1 MLAGRAKWAETAH
14 ASGASDLAHSPGRLM
29 LRRSLIIVVA
39 VLALGSGCK
48 RDSAAADRGLKET
61 DPDAPVPVETVTL
74 ETGTI
79 EDTLRLSA
87 TLHAEMQVQV
97 LSRSA
102 GQVTA
107 RAAEEGDVVKA
118 NDVLVRIEA
127 DEQSAAITRID
138 SDLSLAR
145 KNYERQKQLHTQG
158 VVSEQSLENAEFE
171 VERLEL
177 ARRDARRSLG
187 HTVVK
192 APIAGTVTQRLVKFG
207 DLVVPNQPL
216 YEIVQLDTLVADV
229 FVPEKDVYKVK
240 AGGVARLS
248 SPSSGQALPNGTVE
262 RISPVVDPRSGTVKV
277 TIDLPDDAALRP
289 GMFVDVHLV
298 VASDDEALLLPRQA
312 LVYDNDQPYAF
323 KLVDGDKVERVAVEI
338 DIEDRDYIKPAGG
351 FAAGDKVVVA
361 GQIGLKDGARVDA
374 SEAPGSAAAAG
385 KAGGTGAAGKGEAEP
400 SP

>member
-1 MLAGRAKWAETAH
+1 M
-14 ASGASDLAHSPGRLM
+14 
-29 LRRSLIIVVA
+29 
-39 VLALGSGCK
+39 
-48 RDSAAADRGLKET
+48 
-61 DPDAPVPVETVTL
+61 
-74 ETGTI
+74 I

-97 LSRSA
+97 LSRTA

-107 RAAEEGDVVKA
+107 RAVEEGDVVKA
-118 NDVLVRIEA
+118 GAVLVRIEA

-138 SDLSLAR
+138 ADLALAR
-145 KNYERQKQLHTQG
+145 KNYERQQQLHRQG
-158 VVSEQSLENAEFE
+158 VVSAQSLENAQFE

-177 ARRDARRSLG
+177 ARRDASRSLG

-229 FVPEKDVYKVK
+229 FVPEKDIHRVK

-248 SPSSGQALPNGTVE
+248 AASSGQSLADGRVE
-262 RISPVVDPRSGTVKV
+262 RIAPIVDPRSGTVKV

-298 VASDDEALLLPRQA
+298 VASDDDALLLPRQA

-323 KLVDGDKVERVAVEI
+323 KVVEGDRVERVAVEV
-338 DIEDRDYIKPAGG
+338 DIEDRDFIKPAGG
-351 FAAGDKVVVA
+351 FSAGDRVVVA
-361 GQIGLKDGARVDA
+361 GQIGLKDGAQIEA
-374 SEAPGSAAAAG
+374 SAAPGSSGAGGAETSAGEGAEAGTRAAG
-385 KAGGTGAAGKGEAEP
+385 EGEAEP

>member
-1 MLAGRAKWAETAH
+1 MF
-14 ASGASDLAHSPGRLM
+14 
-29 LRRSLIIVVA
+29 RRSLIILLA
-39 VLALGSGCK
+39 ALALPGCK
-48 RDSAAADRGLKET
+48 RDSAAADRGLKES

-97 LSRSA
+97 LSRTA

-118 NDVLVRIEA
+118 GAVLVRIEA

-138 SDLSLAR
+138 SDLAVAR
-145 KNYERQKQLHTQG
+145 TNYERQKKLHGQG
-158 VVSEQSLENAEFE
+158 VVSEQSLENAKAE
-171 VERLEL
+171 VDRLEL
-177 ARRDARRSLG
+177 ARRDASRSLG

-192 APIAGTVTQRLVKFG
+192 APIGGTVTRRLVKFG

-229 FVPEKDVYKVK
+229 FVPEKDVHKVT

-248 SPSSGQALPNGTVE
+248 SPSSGQALPDGRVE
-262 RISPVVDPRSGTVKV
+262 RIAPIVDPRSGTVKV

-298 VASDDEALLLPRQA
+298 VASDDDALLLPRQA

-338 DIEDRDYIKPAGG
+338 AIEDRDSIKPAGG
-351 FAAGDKVVVA
+351 FAAGDRVVVA
-361 GQIGLKDGARVDA
+361 GQIGLKDGAQVEA
-374 SEAPGSAAAAG
+374 SAAPGSSGADSAGADKGAGAGEAAG
-385 KAGGTGAAGKGEAEP
+385 TRAAGKGEAEP

>member
-1 MLAGRAKWAETAH
+1 MFRTSLLFALA
-14 ASGASDLAHSPGRLM
+14 LL
-29 LRRSLIIVVA
+29 
-39 VLALGSGCK
+39 VLAPGCN
-48 RDSAAADRGLKET
+48 RDSAAANRGLKET

-97 LSRSA
+97 LARTA

-107 RAAEEGDVVKA
+107 RAVEEGDVVKA

-127 DEQSAAITRID
+127 DEQSAAITRIEA
-138 SDLSLAR
+138 DLAVAR
-145 KNYERQKQLHTQG
+145 KNHQRQQQLHEQG
-158 VVSEQSLENAEFE
+158 VVSEQSLENAQAE
-171 VERLEL
+171 VDRLEL

-192 APIAGTVTQRLVKFG
+192 APIAGTVTRRLVKFG

-216 YEIVQLDTLVADV
+216 YEIVQLDTLITDV
-229 FVPEKDVYKVK
+229 FVPEKDIQRVQV
-240 AGGVARLS
+240 GGVARLS
-248 SPSSGQALPNGTVE
+248 SPSSGQALPDGRVE
-262 RISPVVDPRSGTVKV
+262 RIAPIVDPRSGTVKV
-277 TIDLPDDAALRP
+277 TIDLPDSADLRP

-323 KLVDGDKVERVAVEI
+323 KLVDSDRVERVAVEVA
-338 DIEDRDYIKPAGG
+338 IEDRDFIKPAGG
-351 FAAGDKVVVA
+351 FADGDRVVVA
-361 GQIGLKDGARVDA
+361 GQIGLKDGAQV
-374 SEAPGSAAAAG
+374 EASAAPHKRAG
-385 KAGGTGAAGKGEAEP
+385 DPARIEAGEPASTGAGEKGEAEP